1 MTIQEKNPQRGQRG
15 GGGRL
20 TPVTSLQAAA
30 RGETGPSP
38 QPPVP
43 APVELVCPCAP
54 MPRVTH
60 RGWHCGP
67 WLSVAPQHN
76 PSCPSRGQD
85 EPSEVSTWLPADKML
100 SRQLPPKTSFGSYSG
115 RGVSG
120 ADSGRILPWLPA
132 EEEPCRGRLS
142 TSTSTSRLPAPA
154 QIVPTRG

>member
-43 APVELVCPCAP
+43 APVEPVSPCAP
-54 MPRVTH
+54 AARVTH

-67 WLSVAPQHN
+67 QPPQHDG
-76 PSCPSRGQD
+76 SCPSRGQD
-85 EPSEVSTWLPADKML
+85 EPPEVSTRLPADKML

-120 ADSGRILPWLPA
+120 AESGRALPA
-132 EEEPCRGRLS
+132 EEEPCRGRL
-142 TSTSTSRLPAPA
+142 STSRLPAPA

>member
-30 RGETGPSP
+30 RGETGRNP
-38 QPPVP
+38 QPPG
-43 APVELVCPCAP
+43 
-54 MPRVTH
+54 H
-60 RGWHCGP
+60 RGHH
-67 WLSVAPQHN
+67 LSQCPLVSRCPVSPARGGTVAHGALQPQHGQ
-76 PSCPSRGQD
+76 SCPSHGQD
-85 EPSEVSTWLPADKML
+85 ELCEVSAQLPADKLL
-100 SRQLPPKTSFGSYSG
+100 SRQLPPNMPFGSYFG

-120 ADSGRILPWLPA
+120 VDSGRILPLPPG

-142 TSTSTSRLPAPA
+142 RSRLPAPA

>member
-30 RGETGPSP
+30 RGEPGPSP

-43 APVELVCPCAP
+43 APVELVSPRAPCPVSPTGDTAAHGALRPPSTMGAAP
-54 MPRVTH
+54 AS
-60 RGWHCGP
+60 GK
-67 WLSVAPQHN
+67 
-76 PSCPSRGQD
+76 D
-85 EPSEVSTWLPADKML
+85 EPSEVSTRLPADKML
-100 SRQLPPKTSFGSYSG
+100 SRRLPPKTPFGSCCG

-120 ADSGRILPWLPA
+120 AGSGRTVPSLPA
-132 EEEPCRGRLS
+132 EEEPCRGRL
-142 TSTSTSRLPAPA
+142 STSRLPAPA